1 MKTLETMT
9 RERNLLP
16 LADLRVT
23 ADGLA
28 PEMGPFR
35 KGCYALLLA
44 LLAVLVTLAFAFYL

>member
-1 MKTLETMT
+1 MT
-9 RERNLLP
+9 SDRNLLP

-28 PEMGPFR
+28 PEMGRFR

-44 LLAVLVTLAFAFYL
+44 LLSVLITLAFAIYL